1 MLQKIRHSEKNQNLI
16 FVGIHARRGDRIQKW
31 KQRKMFRD
39 TVIGTYEGK
48 FFNHAMDIF
57 RSRYNNNNQKV
68 IFLPTSDDYFW
79 IKKHLINKNDIYF
92 SRELIKETRVA
103 LPNKN
108 EILQLWN
115 HEDLA
120 VKGKNLY
127 CSIHFFLVDVEL
139 FPSSFILFSSTNN
152 HLVPFH
158 VEFYIQNSF
167 WFSYHFL
174 FFSFFFIF

>member
-1 MLQKIRHSEKNQNLI
+1 MNYFDISDILPQLRKELIFKKRISYLANNMLQKIRHSEKNQNLI

-48 FFNHAMDIF
+48 FFNHAMDMF

-68 IFLPTSDDYFW
+68 VFLPTSDDYFW
-79 IKKHLINKNDIYF
+79 IKKHLINKDDIYF

-120 VKGKNLY
+120 VKGKK
-127 CSIHFFLVDVEL
+127 
-139 FPSSFILFSSTNN
+139 
-152 HLVPFH
+152 
-158 VEFYIQNSF
+158 
-167 WFSYHFL
+167 
-174 FFSFFFIF
+174 